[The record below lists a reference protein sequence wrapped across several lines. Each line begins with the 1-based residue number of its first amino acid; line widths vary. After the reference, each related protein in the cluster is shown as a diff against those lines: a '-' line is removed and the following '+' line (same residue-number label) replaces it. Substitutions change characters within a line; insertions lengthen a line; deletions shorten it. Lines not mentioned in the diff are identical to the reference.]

1 MSPDRPVWE
10 RRFLTPTIHLPHWS
24 PDAPDRLVT
33 VSNES
38 GAAQAVAWDRAAGVR
53 RRVTDEPIGVTI
65 ATVDRRGERV
75 LWFRDDTGDESG
87 RWMATPF
94 DGGEPEPLLP
104 GVPDGWPSGL
114 AVGPTLV
121 AAAIADR
128 SGFAVYVSEEGGPA
142 KEVHRDVD
150 MLVLGTFESELEG
163 FELGALSSDEALLC
177 IDTAQAGDNI
187 HRALLVVDPRTGEVA
202 GTLADG
208 PKNSVTAIAW
218 SPVPGDERLLLC
230 HERENLTRPAIWN
243 PATGSRVDL
252 AFDLPGEVVPL
263 DWWPDARSILV
274 LHRFLGRDELLRYDL
289 ATSGTLEIPGVRGQ
303 VFGARVRPE
312 GRVWYRVERGE
323 RASRILDDRGEEV
336 LVPEPG
342 EGVVEGAPYRSWT
355 FVNPAGDRVHGF
367 VATPEGPGPFPTY
380 LKVHGGP
387 SWLYGDGWWP
397 DVQMLVDHG
406 FAVGM
411 VNYRG
416 STGYG
421 REWRD
426 HIIGN
431 IGFPEV
437 EDVVAGLDDLVAR
450 GIADPARVVI
460 GGWSWGGYTT
470 LLAAGLHPDRFV
482 AAVAGVPVGDYTQA
496 YDEEAPSLQ
505 AYDRSLLGGTIHEVP
520 ELVRERNPITY
531 IDRVKIPI
539 LFLVGEHDTRCPPD
553 QAMAYVNALR
563 ARGGIAEL
571 YTYGA
576 GHSSHVIE
584 EELRQWR
591 AVLDF
596 LLRHVPR

>member
-10 RRFLTPTIHLPHWS
+10 RRFLAPTIHLPHWS
-24 PDAPDRLVT
+24 PDAPERLVMI
-33 VSNES
+33 SNES
-38 GAAQAVAWDRAAGVR
+38 GTSQAVAWDRTAGTR
-53 RRVTDEPIGVTI
+53 RRITDEPIGVTN

-75 LWFRDDTGDESG
+75 LWFRDETGDESG

-94 DGGEPEPLLP
+94 DGGDPTPLLE
-104 GVPDGWPSGL
+104 GVPNGWPSGL
-114 AVGPTLV
+114 SVGRSLV

-128 SGFAVYVSEEGGPA
+128 SGFAVYVSRERGPA
-142 KEVHRDVD
+142 KEIHRDVD
-150 MLVLGTFESELEG
+150 MLILGTFESEFEG
-163 FELGALSSDEALLC
+163 FELGGLCADETLLC
-177 IDTAQAGDNI
+177 VDTAQAGDNI
-187 HRALLVVDPRTGEVA
+187 HRALLALDPRTGEIV

-208 PKNSVTAIAW
+208 PRNSVTAIAW
-218 SPVPGDERLLLC
+218 SPVPGDQRLLLC
-230 HERENLTRPAIWN
+230 HERENLTRPALWN
-243 PATGSRVDL
+243 PVTGSRVDL
-252 AFDLPGEVVPL
+252 AFDLPGEVFPL

-274 LHRFLGRDELLRYDL
+274 LHRYLGRDELLRYDL
-289 ATSGTLEIPGVRGQ
+289 ATGGTLEIPGVRGQ
-303 VFGARVRPE
+303 VFGARVRPD
-312 GRVWYRVERGE
+312 GRVWYRAERGD
-323 RASRILDDRGEEV
+323 RASRVLDDLGEEV
-336 LVPEPG
+336 LAPELG
-342 EGVVEGAPYRSWT
+342 KAVTEGRPYRSWT

-367 VATPEGPGPFPTY
+367 LVAPEGSGPFPTY

-406 FAVGM
+406 YAVAM

-421 REWRD
+421 RDWRD

-437 EDVVAGLDDLVAR
+437 EDVVAGLDDLIAR
-450 GIADPARVVI
+450 GIADPKRVVI

-496 YDEEAPSLQ
+496 YDQEAPSLQ
-505 AYDRSLLGGTIHEVP
+505 AYDRSLLGGTIYEVP
-520 ELVRERNPITY
+520 DLVRERNPITY

-563 ARGGIAEL
+563 ARGGTAEL

-576 GHSSHVIE
+576 GHSSYVIE

-596 LLRHVPR
+596 LLRHVPS